1 MYWIDRYNDESNIW
15 GLFNWE
21 SSYIKC
27 IWIYIGVRLRDKVVI
42 FITKWNVV
50 FGTVLLFGKNGKE
63 KLSLTYLINEK
74 VSKLASWN

>member
-21 SSYIKC
+21 SSYRKC
-27 IWIYIGVRLRDKVVI
+27 IWNYISVRLRDKVVI

-63 KLSLTYLINEK
+63 KLSLNYLINEK
-74 VSKLASWN
+74 VSKLTSWN